1 MQHPFIQDLGDKNL
15 EELQTTLQ
23 GLRSKL
29 NFAYRMQ
36 NPALIQQLNMVIE
49 SYQIECNKRLDEIY
63 KKQNMDRS
71 INVSKK

>member
-1 MQHPFIQDLGDKNL
+1 MQHPFITDLDSKNL

-36 NPALIQQLNMVIE
+36 NQALIQQLNMAID
-49 SYQIECNKRLDEIY
+49 SYQAACNKKIDDIY
-63 KKQNMDRS
+63 KKQNLDRS
-71 INVSKK
+71 INVTKK

>member
-1 MQHPFIQDLGDKNL
+1 MQHPFITDLGDKNL

-36 NPALIQQLNMVIE
+36 NQQLIQQLNMAID
-49 SYQIECNKRLDEIY
+49 SYQIECNKRLDDLY
-63 KKQNMDRS
+63 KKQNLNSR
-71 INVSKK
+71 INVEKK

>member
-36 NPALIQQLNMVIE
+36 NSALVQQLNMVIE

>member
-1 MQHPFIQDLGDKNL
+1 MQHPFITDLSEKNL

-36 NPALIQQLNMVIE
+36 NPALIQQLNMAIG
-49 SYQIECNKRLDEIY
+49 SYQAECNKRLDALY
-63 KKQNMDRS
+63 KKQNMDNR
-71 INVSKK
+71 INVAKK